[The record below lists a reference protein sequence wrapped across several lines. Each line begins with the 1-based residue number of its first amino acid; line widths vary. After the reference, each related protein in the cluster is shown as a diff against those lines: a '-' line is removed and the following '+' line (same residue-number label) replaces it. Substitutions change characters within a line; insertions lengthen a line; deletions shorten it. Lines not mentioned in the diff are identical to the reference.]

1 MNANKITNK
10 ASIQRAC
17 QKKKN
22 LNSRC
27 NAFLDQNTL
36 KMSNQILFQNKFG
49 QFREHILPHVFLV
62 MAKSLYTYTVVSKV
76 AKIMCVVCETFVRE
90 QEHHYM
96 TSNDIGGSN
105 PITHNHNYL
114 MGTHFCG
121 TSYNSHIS

>member
-17 QKKKN
+17 QKKI
-22 LNSRC
+22 ST
-27 NAFLDQNTL
+27 LDAKHFKIKNTL
-36 KMSNQILFQNKFG
+36 NKSNQILFQSMFG